1 MAGSKATFRLSGLE
15 VSCWSGYLPSDLRSS
30 DLDEVGGHDA
40 PSDPP
45 SEAVFA
51 VVQADIQV
59 LAALQDADPPLDAG
73 PKPEPSSEPVLTF
86 VFSAFR

>member
-1 MAGSKATFRLSGLE
+1 MLVR
-15 VSCWSGYLPSDLRSS
+15 YLPSDLRSS

-59 LAALQDADPPLDAG
+59 LAALQDADPPFD
-73 PKPEPSSEPVLTF
+73 PSSEPIPTAEPALAF